1 MVIHRLSRRFN
12 APLRAARWTTGIP
25 TGQRCSDLRK
35 RLLIVWSPTVNHGGT
50 ILFSLRTSDNDTSI
64 CLDFLRAIAAQ
75 MVCIGHG
82 IVFFV
87 PQMRAT
93 HLPIMQTVGVL
104 LFFILSGFL
113 ISATLLERS
122 RDPNYGFLQYFVE
135 RFARIYSGL
144 VPALLFVAMVDTIA
158 SQFVNLQMPS
168 TSYGWRTFVANLMML
183 EGYRGAFA
191 NLDIMQW
198 PMFGTAAPLWTL
210 VIEWHIYLFVGAVF
224 FMGARPKTIPF
235 LIPVAVLSGQ
245 VPGHYLFGAMQPDGL
260 GTSLF
265 LVWLGGAYLLL
276 IARKVRP
283 PYWIAVAISGSA
295 LIAYLAV
302 VRAGTEYRLS
312 TYPLLL
318 LFVFGV
324 VTASQQT
331 RIITSPRIVTA
342 IRFLAG
348 YSFTLYLVHHT
359 VMWVAFQLWPG
370 SGWMVFTALVLLSNS
385 VAAVMALATEMR
397 HKQLAALLIG
407 GAAKIGNRSG
417 KKAALGETGR

>member
-1 MVIHRLSRRFN
+1 
-12 APLRAARWTTGIP
+12 
-25 TGQRCSDLRK
+25 
-35 RLLIVWSPTVNHGGT
+35 
-50 ILFSLRTSDNDTSI
+50 
-64 CLDFLRAIAAQ
+64 
-75 MVCIGHG
+75 
-82 IVFFV
+82 
-87 PQMRAT
+87 
-93 HLPIMQTVGVL
+93 
-104 LFFILSGFL
+104 
-113 ISATLLERS
+113 
-122 RDPNYGFLQYFVE
+122 
-135 RFARIYSGL
+135 
-144 VPALLFVAMVDTIA
+144 
-158 SQFVNLQMPS
+158 
-168 TSYGWRTFVANLMML
+168 
-183 EGYRGAFA
+183 
-191 NLDIMQW
+191 MQW

-407 GAAKIGNRSG
+407 GAAKIGSRSG